1 MSSHQPKGLN
11 RRTFLSGTAA
21 VAAIGAAKGAMAHPE
36 KSPQERTKTP
46 FDYDV
51 IVVGGG
57 FAGATAAREL
67 GKQGYRTL
75 LLEARSRLGGR
86 TLTSTFADHSI
97 EFGGAW
103 VHWTQPHVWA
113 EMRRYNLG
121 VKEEP
126 ISDLDSCLLVDN
138 NGQVKDIP
146 PEKFW
151 TDFQDAFEKF
161 CHDARELFPRPYEP
175 LHNPSAVKLDKY
187 SALDRIQQ
195 LDITEDQRT
204 MLNSFMTLYGGG
216 KTNEF
221 GLPGMIKLYAC
232 AGWDY
237 DAFFDAESH
246 YRIEGGTI
254 ALINALI
261 EDSGA
266 EVKLAT
272 PVAAIEQSKQG
283 VKVTTDDDD
292 VITAGAVV
300 MTVPINTYKFIDF
313 SPALSA
319 EKNRI
324 YQQGQLCQGCKLYV
338 HLKQNLGSIFIFC
351 DDEHPFNWVQTHANS
366 DEQGTVLSITIGRR
380 STLDINDDEAIR
392 NAIGKIF
399 PGVEMIASAAYDWP
413 NDPFSMGGWPAY
425 RVGQQ
430 SQIEHLQQPEG
441 RIFFGGAATANG
453 WHEFIDGAVESGL
466 RAGQQAHELLK
477 SSASQMG

>member
-1 MSSHQPKGLN
+1 MSNKSNRGVN
-11 RRTFLSGTAA
+11 RRTFLTGTAA
-21 VAAIGAAKGAMAHPE
+21 LAAAGVTTSAL
-36 KSPQERTKTP
+36 SDSSNTPQGTNKTP

-75 LLEARSRLGGR
+75 VLEARSRLGGR
-86 TLTSTFADHSI
+86 TLTSSFADHSI

-121 VKEEP
+121 VKEEL
-126 ISDLDSCLLVDN
+126 IAELDRCLLVDN
-138 NGQVKDIP
+138 SDKVKDIP

-151 TDFQDAFEKF
+151 VDFQDAFEKF
-161 CHDARELFPRPYEP
+161 CHDARELFPRPYSP
-175 LHNPSAVKLDKY
+175 LFNPSVLELDKY
-187 SALDRIQQ
+187 SVQDRIQQ
-195 LDITEDQRT
+195 LSISEDQRT
-204 MLNSFMTLYGGG
+204 MLNAFMTLYGGG

-237 DAFFDAESH
+237 EAFFDAESH

-254 ALINALI
+254 ALINALM

-266 EVKLAT
+266 EVRLAT
-272 PVAAIEQSKQG
+272 PVTAIEQAKQG
-283 VKVTTDDDD
+283 VRITTDDDT
-292 VITAGAVV
+292 VITAAAAV
-300 MTVPINTYKFIDF
+300 MTVPVNTYKYIDF
-313 SPALSA
+313 QPALSP
-319 EKNRI
+319 EKNQF

-338 HLKQNLGSIFIFC
+338 HLKQNLGSIFMFC
-351 DDEHPFNWVQTHANS
+351 DEKHPFNWVQTHANS
-366 DEQGTVLSITIGRR
+366 DKEGTILSITVARR
-380 STLDINDDEAIR
+380 STLDVNDDDAIR
-392 NAIGKIF
+392 HAINKIF
-399 PGVEMIASAAYDWP
+399 PDAEMVASAAYDWP

-430 SQIEHLQQPEG
+430 SQIAHLQKPEG

-466 RAGQQAHELLK
+466 RVGQEAHAYLQFTITAE
-477 SSASQMG
+477 A

>member
-1 MSSHQPKGLN
+1 MGSNKIKGVN

-21 VAAIGAAKGAMAHPE
+21 LTAVGVTGGTLAHSAKT
-36 KSPQERTKTP
+36 PQDPGKTP

-51 IVVGGG
+51 IIVGGG

-75 LLEARSRLGGR
+75 VLEARSRLGGR

-113 EMRRYNLG
+113 EMRRYNIG

-126 ISDLDSCLLVDN
+126 ISELDRCLLVAND
-138 NGQVKDIP
+138 GQVNDIP

-151 TDFQDAFEKF
+151 ADFQDAFEKF
-161 CHDARELFPRPYEP
+161 CHDARELFPRPYDP
-175 LHNPSAVKLDKY
+175 LSNPSVTKLDKN
-187 SALDRIQQ
+187 SVLDRIKQ
-195 LDITEDQRT
+195 LDITNDQRT

-216 KTNEF
+216 KTSEF

-232 AGWDY
+232 AGWNY
-237 DAFFDAESH
+237 EAFFDAESH
-246 YRIEGGTI
+246 YRVDGGTI
-254 ALINALI
+254 ALVNALI

-272 PVAAIEQSKQG
+272 PVIAIEQSQQG
-283 VKVTTDDDD
+283 VKITTDDDA

-300 MTVPINTYKFIDF
+300 MTVPINTYRYIDF
-313 SPALSA
+313 SPSLSA
-319 EKNRI
+319 EKNQI

-338 HLKQNLGSIFIFC
+338 HVKQNLGSIFMFC
-351 DDEHPFNWVQTHANS
+351 DEEHPFNWVQTHANS
-366 DEQGTVLSITIGRR
+366 DEQGTVLSITVARR
-380 STLDINDDEAIR
+380 STLDINDDESIQKSI
-392 NAIGKIF
+392 NQIF
-399 PGVEMIASAAYDWP
+399 PDVDLVGSAAYDWP

-430 SQIEHLQQPEG
+430 SQIKNLQQPEG

-466 RAGQQAHELLK
+466 RVGQQAHDFLK
-477 SSASQMG
+477 STTTKKV